1 MNEQEPASDTS
12 RIGSLFAE
20 LRRRNVIRAAVLYA
34 VAAWV
39 LLQIADVLFDAME
52 LPAAWT
58 RLVLAIL
65 ILGFPL
71 VVIFSWIYEITP
83 EGVKRETDIDLE
95 PIGKAATTRKL
106 DLVTIGFLV
115 VAILIV
121 ALDRFLTQSV
131 PRRDA
136 PPAAALEETAEFEQE
151 ATGES
156 AGPTVAEASIAVL
169 PFLNLGAGAEQDHF
183 SDGLTEEL
191 IHLLGKVPNL
201 RVIARTST
209 FAFKGQN
216 VDVKTIGERLNVAHV
231 LEGSVRTSGNR
242 LRITTQLISVE
253 DSSNLWSQVYEG
265 SLDDVFDVQDEI
277 AASVVRELRLKLL
290 GDTPRTRNA
299 PKNTDAYDLYLRARQ
314 LYADRSSTENV
325 GRAID
330 LYRRAIELDP
340 QFALPWSAL
349 ANAYSLQADLG
360 ITPMETAYALA
371 RAAAQKALRL
381 DPELV
386 DAHLAMARIY
396 YLYDWDW
403 KSTEAAYEA
412 AKLLEPGNGYVVR
425 FGAYLAST
433 LGRFDEA
440 IELHQRSLDQDP
452 LRWSAYNGLAL
463 ACYYGGQLDRAED
476 TSRKLLELN
485 PTFPGGYETLGQ
497 ILVARNRPAEA
508 LAAIQ
513 EEPDE
518 SWREVFLPIAYHALG
533 LKAESDAALATVID
547 KRAGSM
553 AYQIA
558 QIHAFRNEL
567 DAAFEWLERAY
578 DQRDSGLVEMKGD
591 PLLANLRDDPRYL
604 ALLKRLRLPLPE
616 R

>member
-1 MNEQEPASDTS
+1 
-12 RIGSLFAE
+12 
-20 LRRRNVIRAAVLYA
+20 
-34 VAAWV
+34 
-39 LLQIADVLFDAME
+39 
-52 LPAAWT
+52 
-58 RLVLAIL
+58 
-65 ILGFPL
+65 
-71 VVIFSWIYEITP
+71 
-83 EGVKRETDIDLE
+83 
-95 PIGKAATTRKL
+95 
-106 DLVTIGFLV
+106 
-115 VAILIV
+115 
-121 ALDRFLTQSV
+121 
-131 PRRDA
+131 
-136 PPAAALEETAEFEQE
+136 
-151 ATGES
+151 
-156 AGPTVAEASIAVL
+156 VL
-169 PFLNLGAGAEQDHF
+169 PFLNLGAGAEQDYF

-216 VDVKTIGERLNVAHV
+216 VDVKTIGERLNVAQV

-277 AASVVRELRLKLL
+277 AASVVRELRLKLF

-340 QFALPWSAL
+340 QYALPWAAL

-396 YLYDWDW
+396 YIYDWDW
-403 KSTEAAYEA
+403 ESTEAAYQA

-485 PTFPGGYETLGQ
+485 PTFPGGHETLGQ
-497 ILVARNRPAEA
+497 ILIARNKPKEA

-513 EEPDE
+513 EEADE

-533 LKAESDAALATVID
+533 RKAESDAALATVID
-547 KRAGSM
+547 KRASTM

-558 QIHAFRNEL
+558 QIRAFRNED